1 MCDEREVGEAM
12 EYEIFAPC
20 YNIFEFSMVKF
31 TSPGEQGGESTR
43 PKMDAL

>member
-1 MCDEREVGEAM
+1 MNGKSGKLWSMKFLRLATT
-12 EYEIFAPC
+12 FS
-20 YNIFEFSMVKF
+20 NFSMVKF